1 MTDGNAGNIVLQV
14 SGLVKKF
21 PISDHG
27 RTRTLTAVDNV
38 SLELRAGETLA
49 IIGESGSGKS
59 TLARCI
65 ARLVE
70 PTAGDVVLGDLD
82 LGTLPRRSLWKAYRQ
97 LQMVFQDPVSS
108 LNPRMTARAIVEEP
122 LRLHSTLGRAD
133 RSTRVDELIDR
144 VGLDLNLA
152 ERYPRQLSG
161 GECQRV
167 AIARALAVE
176 PEILLLDEPT
186 ASLDVSVRG
195 RILDLLQSLQEEK
208 RLAYMFISHDLEVVR
223 RIADRAMVLYM
234 GAVVEQGTAAEVF
247 EHPTH
252 PYTWALLSAAT
263 TAEYSRHK
271 SRFRLTG
278 EIQSPIDLKPGCRLA
293 PRCPLRA
300 PSCVESAPE
309 SIPLSATHHVWCPVT
324 AGDPVRE
331 EAAELSGG

>member
-1 MTDGNAGNIVLQV
+1 MTDSDADNIVLQV
-14 SGLVKKF
+14 CGLVKNF

-38 SLELRAGETLA
+38 SLDLRAGETLA

-70 PTAGDVVLGDLD
+70 PTAGDVVLGDLH

-97 LQMVFQDPVSS
+97 LQMVFQDPFSS
-108 LNPRMTARAIVEEP
+108 LNPRMTARAIIEEP
-122 LRLHSTLGRAD
+122 LRLHSGLGRAE
-133 RSTRVDELIDR
+133 RSIRVDELIDR
-144 VGLDLNLA
+144 VGMSLDLGK
-152 ERYPRQLSG
+152 RYPRQLSG
-161 GECQRV
+161 GQCQRV

-176 PEILLLDEPT
+176 PTILLLDEPT

-195 RILDLLQSLQEEK
+195 LILDLLQSLQQEK

-223 RIADRAMVLYM
+223 RIADRVIVLYL
-234 GAVVEQGTAAEVF
+234 GAVIEQGTAEEVF
-247 EHPTH
+247 QHPTH

-263 TAEYSRHK
+263 AAEYGRHK

-278 EIQSPIDLKPGCRLA
+278 EIQSPIDLKPGCRMA

-300 PSCVESAPE
+300 PSCVTSAPE
-309 SIPLSATHHVWCPVT
+309 SIALSATHQVWCPVT
-324 AGDPVRE
+324 AGDLAPE
-331 EAAELSGG
+331 EVAELSSG